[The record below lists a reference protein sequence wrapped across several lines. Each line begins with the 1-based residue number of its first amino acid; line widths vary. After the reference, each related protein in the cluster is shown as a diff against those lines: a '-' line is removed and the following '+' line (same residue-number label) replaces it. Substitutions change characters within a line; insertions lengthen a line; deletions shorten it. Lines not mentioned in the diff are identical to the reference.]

1 MAWDEKQKALQVIGV
16 DDVNRK
22 LDTEVNRALDPVDR
36 DLGDLRSTL
45 DSQLQRNRQ
54 LKVEQTIYFT
64 SSVTH

>member
-1 MAWDEKQKALQVIGV
+1 MCIRDSNRALDPV
-16 DDVNRK
+16 DRD
-22 LDTEVNRALDPVDR
+22 DIIEVNRALDPVDR